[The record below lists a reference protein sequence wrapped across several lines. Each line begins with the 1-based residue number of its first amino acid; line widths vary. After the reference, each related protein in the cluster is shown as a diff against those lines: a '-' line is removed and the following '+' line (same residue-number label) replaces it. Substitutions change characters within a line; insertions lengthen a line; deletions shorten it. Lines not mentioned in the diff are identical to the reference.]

1 MNDLENFKN
10 WIEMGDEVEFT
21 YKGKRYSVT
30 YFVNDSKQEGIS
42 FCEFYK
48 EPVEFYKA
56 EDFMNNAK
64 IENELLKNIWDKVVD
79 ISVF

>member
-1 MNDLENFKN
+1 MFSITAVSYTHLD
-10 WIEMGDEVEFT
+10 V
-21 YKGKRYSVT
+21 YKRQGKRYSVT

-64 IENELLKNIWDKVVD
+64 IENELLSLIH
-79 ISVF
+79 IFPSL

>member
-1 MNDLENFKN
+1 MNDFENFKN

-21 YKGKRYSVT
+21 
-30 YFVNDSKQEGIS
+30 
-42 FCEFYK
+42 
-48 EPVEFYKA
+48 YKA

>member
-1 MNDLENFKN
+1 
-10 WIEMGDEVEFT
+10 MGDEVEFT

-64 IENELLKNIWDKVVD
+64 IENELLKTFGTRLLIFLCFNGN
-79 ISVF
+79 F

>member
-1 MNDLENFKN
+1 
-10 WIEMGDEVEFT
+10 MGDEVEFT
-21 YKGKRYSVT
+21 YKGKLYSV
-30 YFVNDSKQEGIS
+30 
-42 FCEFYK
+42 FYK